1 MIHRRTQHSFLGAA
15 FFCYNT
21 DMPHINEKI
30 DFVTGVFIV
39 HGDRVLLRKHD
50 KYKIWL
56 PPGGHI
62 ELDEDPNQCAVR
74 EAKEEVGLDIILK
87 NFDPINHHFKESTEL
102 IPPQFL
108 HRHYVNEVHEHISFI
123 YFATTTS
130 DHIQQGSTEVSDE
143 IRWFTKEDLD
153 NPAFGVGDAT
163 TYYAK
168 AALSALTQP
177 SS

>member
-1 MIHRRTQHSFLGAA
+1 
-15 FFCYNT
+15 
-21 DMPHINEKI
+21 MPHIHEKI

-39 HGDRVLLRKHD
+39 HGNRVLLRKHD

-74 EAKEEVGLDIILK
+74 EAKEEVGLDIVLK
-87 NFDPINHHFKESTEL
+87 GSDPIDHHFKESTEL
-102 IPPQFL
+102 IPPRFL
-108 HRHYVNEVHEHISFI
+108 HRHYINETHDHISMI

-130 DHIQQGSTEVSDE
+130 DHIQQGSSEISDE

-153 NPAFGVGDAT
+153 DPAFGVGDAT

-168 AALSALTQP
+168 AALDALAQL